1 MASIIVPFGKKTKKK
16 NEALTKFINAK
27 LGRGDFKSIE
37 IFPDEDFFLVKFI
50 IDDKN
55 VSEKIIIADMP
66 KNIKGHLQN
75 LLKNKL
81 NDPSY
86 YMSLL
91 ESFFKDNGDKL
102 QEELYLYYSSICEG
116 LSLNLSSINN
126 INLIYKNKLDMIFK
140 RGIILNFYNAER
152 LYDNNYEISFDRIFE
167 FLSEAINES
176 MPSFVKEI
184 NKNTK
189 KQIIMEEINFIED
202 EVIEK
207 LQKEK
212 IFDGWDWNEETIS
225 INIDSFQFKHCIN
238 VHKFYDEKDIKFI
251 ETKIN
256 SMGIKDYDLKD
267 PSETELINNIC
278 KKILKS
284 LENKK
289 IYCAKKQ
296 LEKQFSK
303 YYDEY
308 NKEVKSYLHGERKLE
323 FMEFRY
329 ILFPDSK
336 NMYLDCDLFNYKS
349 NGEKE
354 KIVFTEK
361 YLKVMKYVDMKKYQ
375 SCKEYVKNYI
385 EEHHINIEY
394 LSGEGFLFGKTNV
407 RLRIDGMD
415 GFIEKEVNVPFFK
428 DSVVDWRKQLDIVLK
443 EMISEHRVSF
453 ENKRRKFMEDY
464 SEFIGH
470 LISKEIINFVHK
482 NDRYV
487 TENMIVSGVRNRK
500 TRASHEPTYTENC
513 GCFYM
518 YSTEEVEKIIEK
530 MVSRKVLTKHKL
542 SGDYGDFYI
551 YKPNYSL
558 IKDLLKTYPYDI
570 KDILKKVK
578 KKQLLND
585 DEAFCYLDYINK
597 KESKTINDYLSLF
610 DLIKL
615 KGFSIVYRDDLI
627 GSFKGAPL
635 ELEALIKMKIKTEE
649 IAEYRKIYRE
659 INKIII
665 G

>member
-50 IDDKN
+50 IDNKD

-66 KNIKGHLQN
+66 KNINGHFQS

-81 NDPSY
+81 NDSY
-86 YMSLL
+86 YYISLL
-91 ESFFKDNGDKL
+91 ESFFKDNSGKL
-102 QEELYLYYSSICEG
+102 QEDLYLYYSSICEG
-116 LSLNLSSINN
+116 LSVNLIDMSNIRISYKEEENIVFNKKININFAQEKRLYNESYEIDFDKFFNFVSEQINKSIQILVRQTNKKAKESAWDIEKDAVGKEVIKKLKENKIFNGWNWHNEDICINIGAFEFKYNLSPN
-126 INLIYKNKLDMIFK
+126 
-140 RGIILNFYNAER
+140 
-152 LYDNNYEISFDRIFE
+152 
-167 FLSEAINES
+167 
-176 MPSFVKEI
+176 
-184 NKNTK
+184 
-189 KQIIMEEINFIED
+189 
-202 EVIEK
+202 
-207 LQKEK
+207 
-212 IFDGWDWNEETIS
+212 
-225 INIDSFQFKHCIN
+225 
-238 VHKFYDEKDIKFI
+238 KFYDSSIKI
-251 ETKIN
+251 SESKIN
-256 SMGIKDYDLKD
+256 SIGIKKYFIDIKTK
-267 PSETELINNIC
+267 EALIESIC
-278 KKILKS
+278 KRTFKS

-289 IYCAKKQ
+289 IYCTKKQ

-308 NKEVKSYLHGERKLE
+308 NKEVKSYLHGERKLD
-323 FMEFRY
+323 FKEFRY
-329 ILFPDSK
+329 VIFPDSK

-375 SCKEYVKNYI
+375 SCREYVKNYI

-415 GFIEKEVNVPFFK
+415 GFVEKEVNLPFFK
-428 DSVVDWRKQLDIVLK
+428 DSVVDWRKQFDIVLK
-443 EMISEHRVSF
+443 EMISEHRISF

-470 LISKEIINFVHK
+470 LISKEIINFVHR

-530 MVSRKVLTKHKL
+530 MVGKKVLTKHKL

-627 GSFKGAPL
+627 SSFKGAPL